1 MKNKPKVLSCVIAL
15 ILCAV
20 MSVPS
25 FADNSTDSPGNINS
39 EVMLTTAGT
48 AFSVT
53 VPTQMPINIALDGT
67 VTTAT
72 NAAIVNDSSGPVI
85 VTNVSVN
92 VKNGWSIAEWGKDF
106 SATQIG
112 TKEFTMQLNGANVS
126 TDGSV
131 ALTGFPS
138 IASGESLPL
147 TYGADL
153 ATQVNAINEGIAD
166 VVFTVGWDISGE
178 TPSEPDDP
186 EEKPVAYAYVDSE
199 TNTMYFD
206 RAASLEE
213 VPEGAKTGFETS
225 TGVASWSLAATK
237 VTSVVFRDTIHP
249 IRTSLWFK
257 GFTNLTTIENS
268 NLLDTSN
275 VTDMSEMFYACKA
288 LTTLDVSDW
297 DTSNVTNMSDMFS
310 YCSALT
316 TLDVSNWNTSNVKTM
331 NSTFSDCSV
340 LTTLD
345 VSGWNTSNVTNM
357 RYMFSNCSALTTLD
371 VSNWDTRNVTDMSYM
386 FGSCSALTT
395 IYANDLFRTDN
406 VETSIGMFRN
416 STNLVGGNGT
426 TYDIYQI
433 DKTYARIDTAEA
445 PGYFTLAA

>member
-1 MKNKPKVLSCVIAL
+1 MKNKSKILSLVMAL
-15 ILCAV
+15 VMCAV

-39 EVMLTTAGT
+39 EVMLTTDGT

-53 VPTQMPINIALDGT
+53 VPTQLPINIALDGT

-72 NAAIVNDSSGPVI
+72 NVAIVNDSSGPVI

-92 VKNGWSIAEWGKDF
+92 VKNGWTIAEWGKDF

-138 IASGESLPL
+138 IASGDSLPL
-147 TYGADL
+147 TYDADL

-166 VVFTVGWDISGE
+166 VVFTVGWDTSGD

-186 EEKPVAYAYVDSE
+186 EPSEPDEKPVAYAYVDSE

-213 VPEGAKTGFETS
+213 VPDGAYTGFETGGH
-225 TGVASWSLAATK
+225 TWNAMPE
-237 VTSVVFRDTIHP
+237 VTSVVFRGTIHP
-249 IRTSLWFK
+249 IDIGTWFK
-257 GFTNLTTIENS
+257 DFSNLTTIENS
-268 NLLDTSN
+268 DCLDTSN
-275 VTDMSEMFYACKA
+275 VTDMGGMFRGCKA

-297 DTSNVTNMSDMFS
+297 DTSNVTNMNFMQ
-310 YCSALT
+310 
-316 TLDVSNWNTSNVKTM
+316 
-331 NSTFSDCSV
+331 
-340 LTTLD
+340 
-345 VSGWNTSNVTNM
+345 
-357 RYMFSNCSALTTLD
+357 YM
-371 VSNWDTRNVTDMSYM
+371 
-386 FGSCSALTT
+386 
-395 IYANDLFRTDN
+395 
-406 VETSIGMFRN
+406 
-416 STNLVGGNGT
+416 
-426 TYDIYQI
+426 
-433 DKTYARIDTAEA
+433 
-445 PGYFTLAA
+445 